1 MLRKRLITTLTINN
15 GILFRTKLFEP
26 DYRYTM
32 NFIDTWS
39 VDEIITLDI
48 TRGPNRN
55 RQQFLKTIT
64 GLAKN
69 CFVPLSCGGGV
80 RSLDD
85 ARCLFV
91 AGADKIILNTGAI
104 EKPELITEIA
114 RVFGT
119 QAIIL
124 SIDTKEVSKGDY
136 RVFSNSG
143 QRLHD
148 LIPWDWAKQGEE
160 LGAGEVLITAIDRDG
175 SLEGYDLDLTRRVAD
190 TVNIPVLALGG
201 AGSWQHFIEGF
212 EIGKASAVC
221 SQNIYHFTEQS
232 IQNAKIY
239 LADKGI
245 NVRI

>member
-39 VDEIITLDI
+39 ADEIIILDI
-48 TRGPNRN
+48 TREPTGS
-55 RQQFLKTIT
+55 RQRFLETIT

-69 CFVPLSCGGGV
+69 CFVPLTCGGGI
-80 RSLDD
+80 RTLED
-85 ARCLFV
+85 ARRLFA
-91 AGADKIILNTGAI
+91 AGADKIVVNTGAL

-114 RVFGT
+114 RVFGK
-119 QAIIL
+119 QAVIL
-124 SIDTKEVSKGDY
+124 SIDTKEVAKGDY
-136 RVFSNSG
+136 RVFSHFG
-143 QRLHD
+143 RKLHK
-148 LIPWDWAKQGEE
+148 LRPWDWAKQGQK
-160 LGAGEVLITAIDRDG
+160 LGAGEVLITSIDRDG
-175 SLEGYDLDLTRRVAD
+175 SLEGYDLDLTHRV
-190 TVNIPVLALGG
+190 TKSIRVPVLVLGG
-201 AGSWQHFIEGF
+201 AGSWQHFVDGF

-221 SQNIYHFTEQS
+221 TQNIYHFTEQS

-245 NVRI
+245 HVRI